1 MYYYIFDIFT
11 NPKKYE
17 KQVQKIEGLITELG
31 INGKIYKLNVL
42 KNLEDI
48 IEEAL
53 DAGVKTVV
61 AVGNDQTVSKIANLL
76 INKKIILGIIP
87 LGEPNI
93 LAGALGIKSHLD
105 ACKIIS
111 ARKIAKL
118 DVGQVNGQYFLLSV
132 ESNDKNITFDFK
144 NYNINPL
151 NNNKIMGVYNM
162 NIDQLNYKSSPS
174 DGLMEVIFAPNEN
187 SWWQKLTQK
196 KKENKPAG
204 LSVFPTKRLIIKHKK
219 KPIQINIDRQRVLKT
234 PLDIEIL
241 PKKLSVIVGKE
252 RIFN

>member
-11 NPKKYE
+11 SQKKHE
-17 KQVQKIEGLITELG
+17 KQLQKIEGLITELG

-48 IEEAL
+48 IEEAI
-53 DAGVKTVV
+53 DNGIKNIV
-61 AVGNDQTVSKIANLL
+61 AVGNDQTVSKVANLL
-76 INKKIILGIIP
+76 INKKIVMGIIP
-87 LGEPNI
+87 LGEPNV
-93 LAGALGIKSHLD
+93 LAGALGINSYTE

-111 ARKIAKL
+111 ARKVAKL
-118 DVGQVNGQYFLLSV
+118 DVGKVNGQYFLLSV
-132 ESNDKNITFDFK
+132 ESNDKNIIFDFK

-151 NNNKIMGVYNM
+151 NNNRIMGVYNI
-162 NIDQLNYKSSPS
+162 NIDQLDYKSNPC

-196 KKENKPAG
+196 NQGAEQTG
-204 LSVFPTKRLIIKHKK
+204 ISIFPTKKLILKHKK

-234 PLDIEIL
+234 PLEIEVL
-241 PKKLSVIVGKE
+241 PKNLSVIVGRD

>member
-11 NPKKYE
+11 NQKKYE

-48 IEEAL
+48 IEEAI
-53 DAGVKTVV
+53 DAGAKTVV

-76 INKKIILGIIP
+76 INKKIIMGIIP

-105 ACKIIS
+105 GCKIIS

-144 NYNINPL
+144 NYNIKPL

-174 DGLMEVIFAPNEN
+174 DGLMEVIFAPNEG

-196 KKENKPAG
+196 KKDNEPIG
-204 LSVFPTKRLIIKHKK
+204 ISVFPTKKLTIKHKK
-219 KPIQINIDRQRVLKT
+219 KPVQINIDRQRVLKT
-234 PLDIEIL
+234 PLEIEVL
-241 PKKLSVIVGKE
+241 PKKLSMIVGKE